1 MPLHATA
8 ISKACTQ
15 QGHVQRG
22 HASSLESRIRCREQP
37 EDPLLFFCAGSSLKS
52 RFRRQKVFPLGS
64 VSCLQDVG
72 TAHCVAGSSLKSPFR
87 RQKVYLLPAPPRQVA
102 LPASLGPPCPL
113 RLLTLFPIVC
123 VCVWHR
129 VTLCA
134 QGWAEEF
141 ILMVCPFKNHC
152 LFKTANCHAGNSSA
166 SRPMKTQC
174 FLLTVHW
181 CTCGGVSYTLFLWD
195 ISRRNFHW
203 VPSRQIH
210 VAFHT
215 CQIPKAFEHSDT
227 AAGLSRGGISI
238 FRKFLRKM
246 AEEFRSQTIAWHT
259 ETTSGENERHKG
271 AVFSQCP

>member
-1 MPLHATA
+1 MVLHAA
-8 ISKACTQ
+8 ACH
-15 QGHVQRG
+15 GHLQ
-22 HASSLESRIRCREQP
+22 SLHPARSDSTWSCMLGCWCCAFRCRDQP
-37 EDPLLFFCAGSSLKS
+37 EIPLQEAESFSSWLSVVLAGRWHGTLRAGSSLKS
-52 RFRRQKVFPLGS
+52 LFRRQKVFPL
-64 VSCLQDVG
+64 
-72 TAHCVAGSSLKSPFR
+72 
-87 RQKVYLLPAPPRQVA
+87 PAPSRQVA
-102 LPASLGPPCPL
+102 LCASLGPPCPL

-123 VCVWHR
+123 VWHR
-129 VTLCA
+129 VTLCT

-141 ILMVCPFKNHC
+141 IFVVCPFKNHC

-174 FLLTVHW
+174 FCSPCIGAHVVVCRTP
-181 CTCGGVSYTLFLWD
+181 YFLWD

-210 VAFHT
+210 EAFHIYQT
-215 CQIPKAFEHSDT
+215 PKAFEHSDT
-227 AAGLSRGGISI
+227 AAGLSCGGISI
-238 FRKFLRKM
+238 FRKFLRKV